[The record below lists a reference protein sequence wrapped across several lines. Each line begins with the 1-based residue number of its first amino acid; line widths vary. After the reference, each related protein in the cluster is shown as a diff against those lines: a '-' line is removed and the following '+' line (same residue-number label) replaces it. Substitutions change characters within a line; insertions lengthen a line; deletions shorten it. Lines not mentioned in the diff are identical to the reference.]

1 MWFVIIVCK
10 NIHLHKVM
18 AMVIKMALLV
28 KLWRREERLD
38 RNVKWSALVPFQRF
52 HQVTI

>member
-1 MWFVIIVCK
+1 MWIVMIVCK

-28 KLWRREERLD
+28 KLWGREGRLD

-52 HQVTI
+52 HQVTT

>member
-1 MWFVIIVCK
+1 MWIVMIVCK
-10 NIHLHKVM
+10 YIHKVM

-28 KLWRREERLD
+28 KLWGREGRLA
-38 RNVKWSALVPFQRF
+38 RNVKWSALVPFLRF